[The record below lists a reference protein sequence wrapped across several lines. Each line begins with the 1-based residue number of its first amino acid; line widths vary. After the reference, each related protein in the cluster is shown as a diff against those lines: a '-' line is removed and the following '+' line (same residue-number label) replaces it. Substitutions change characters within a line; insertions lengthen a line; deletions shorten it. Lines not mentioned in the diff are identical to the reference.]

1 MSETVRDLSDAAR
14 VETEY
19 LGLVSFENDNPI
31 LDAIVI
37 GCEECGGKGFLAKPS
52 GDFPDPG
59 STFIS
64 CPSCHGKSFVVSKEA
79 RRAFAAAMVAAAS
92 GLDEVGEEWEEMC
105 GYWEESYEE
114 AVARFERRMGPV
126 ARALLGGEV
135 VVADEVAYVED
146 ASGIARPGDTL
157 YIVRAVTADCQVRP
171 EAQRGSP

>member
-37 GCEECGGKGFLAKPS
+37 GCEECGGS
-52 GDFPDPG
+52 GKRKDVWAG
-59 STFIS
+59 AVREVA
-64 CPSCHGKSFVVSKEA
+64 CPSCHGKSYVVSKEA
-79 RRAFAAAMVAAAS
+79 RRAFAVAMVAAAS

-126 ARALLGGEV
+126 ACALLGGEV
-135 VVADEVAYVED
+135 YEGEVVTVNSAGVVTIPIRDIDGESRYEDFVEGD
-146 ASGIARPGDTL
+146 RIAVLKQGG
-157 YIVRAVTADCQVRP
+157 
-171 EAQRGSP
+171 E